1 MAAGAVKAAGSCVDK
16 AEKNP
21 PLAGPE
27 SRFRILTSGGV
38 QWARSSVGQSNQM
51 TEELMKECD
60 RLVDIR
66 MSEKFGVKPS
76 YENWE
81 FDEAFVELEDEGA
94 LPGQGTEY
102 PAWRWLVQVD
112 DNAQIAT
119 KTVCIAKLLVESC
132 VDGDA
137 FIDDGV
143 TAGISLPGY
152 SKRAVRVALEAL
164 AQWPP
169 DIRWR

>member
-1 MAAGAVKAAGSCVDK
+1 MGKIKRWAVEPD
-16 AEKNP
+16 
-21 PLAGPE
+21 E
-27 SRFRILTSGGV
+27 S
-38 QWARSSVGQSNQM
+38 
-51 TEELMKECD
+51 EEVMKECD

-66 MSEKFGVKPS
+66 MAEKFGVKPT

-119 KTVCIAKLLVESC
+119 KTVRIAKLLVESC

-137 FIDDGV
+137 FIDDGI
-143 TAGISLPGY
+143 TTGISLPRY
-152 SKRAVRVALEAL
+152 SERAVRVALEAL
-164 AQWPP
+164 AQCGHLTFDGDSQRFRPQLLP
-169 DIRWR
+169 ELTDEGKAALQMRHAV